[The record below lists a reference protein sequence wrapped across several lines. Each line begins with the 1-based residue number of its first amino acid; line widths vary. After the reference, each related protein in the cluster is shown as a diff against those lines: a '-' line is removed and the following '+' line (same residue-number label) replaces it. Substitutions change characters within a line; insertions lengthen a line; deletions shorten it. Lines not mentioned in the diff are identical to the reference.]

1 MLRSSIEWI
10 LIISGLITAVAGLVA
25 LLFPHFQLRSTYEV
39 ENPASIA
46 VFFVMHW
53 GLLVFVV
60 GCLII
65 YSAYTPAIRVPILI
79 AAAIEKFALGLLVF
93 FGPVRRTSGMTT
105 SAVVDGVFAI
115 LYVLYLV
122 GG

>member
-1 MLRSSIEWI
+1 MLRSFIEWI

-25 LLFPHFQLRSTYEV
+25 LLFPHFQLRSTYGV

-53 GLLVFVV
+53 GVMVFVV

-65 YSAYTPAIRVPILI
+65 YSAYTPAIRVPVLI
-79 AAAIEKFALGLLVF
+79 AAAFEKFALGLLVF

-115 LYVLYLV
+115 LYVVYLV